1 MKKKSIC
8 WIVILLIAVMLVG
21 CSTSQNTQVPNTEVP
36 AIETAAPTEA
46 PTEASTEAA
55 PEESE
60 EDIVYEGD
68 ASSYYIDVVYA
79 EQIGRYHTAL
89 TEKWDEGKYFENG
102 LSALPFYY
110 YEGNPLENVGFG
122 FADLDNDGYWELII
136 GGILNSETDP
146 TVFEIWTLTEE
157 GPVMLAQSGYRNRYC
172 LVYDQENNAWFVAN
186 EGSNSAANSA
196 SYYLALQDGSFKVV
210 QGIVF
215 DAIADEKAPWF
226 MAYDLDWDTTNDTPI
241 DEETALAIMDA
252 YRADYTVVEYFPYSL
267 YK

>member
-1 MKKKSIC
+1 MKKYSS
-8 WIVILLIAVMLVG
+8 VLMALLLAALMLVG
-21 CSTSQNTQVPNTEVP
+21 CGTAETPATVAQISQEPS
-36 AIETAAPTEA
+36 ETAQQTTEA
-46 PTEASTEAA
+46 PETTEATG
-55 PEESE
+55 EEE
-60 EDIVYEGD
+60 VYEGD
-68 ASSYYIDVVYA
+68 ASTHYIDEIYA
-79 EQIGRYHTAL
+79 EQIERYYIAL
-89 TEKWDEGKYFENG
+89 SQEWNEGQ
-102 LSALPFYY
+102 Y
-110 YEGNPLENVGFG
+110 YENEMCGMAAAFYEGSPLDNVGFG